1 MKVSTL
7 TGALVGSAA
16 FVRASVPTISAVG
29 NKFFTEDGSQF
40 FIKGVAYQ
48 LSPDDPLIDGDQC
61 ARDVE
66 LMKTL
71 GVNTI
76 RVYHV
81 DATANHDS
89 CMSAL
94 ADAGIYTLIDL
105 DTFTSYILSP
115 TVSGASWTQDQYDS
129 YAAVIDAFAGY
140 DNVLGFFVG
149 NEVIAQASQSQAA
162 PYIKAAAADMK
173 AYRDKKK
180 YRNIPIGYSAADIAE
195 LRPMLQDYLTC
206 GGKPEE
212 TIDFFSLN
220 SYEWCDPSTYAT
232 SGYTNLEA
240 MAKDYPVPIFFSET
254 GCNTPGPRTFDD
266 QTAIFGPEMNA
277 DWSGSII
284 YEWIQE
290 ANNYG
295 LITYGNGEKSD
306 NAPRSGTPKPM
317 TPDFANLKAQ
327 WATLTPKGV
336 ASADYDPKS
345 VSTRDCPAST
355 ASGWLVDGNVPLPTV
370 GSDVTYEVPSNTP
383 ASGAAAPTSTAETGK
398 SAATGKTAGTGTAAT
413 GTAATGTAA
422 TGTATTG
429 TSTKSATGT
438 AASSAATGA
447 ASSFFQ
453 ASGASAILAG
463 AVMALTLLL

>member
-1 MKVSTL
+1 MKTSTL
-7 TGALVGSAA
+7 AGALVGSAIG
-16 FVRASVPTISAVG
+16 VRASVSTISAVG
-29 NKFFTEDGSQF
+29 NKFFAEDGSQF
-40 FIKGVAYQ
+40 FIKGIAYQ
-48 LSPDDPLIDGDQC
+48 LSEDDPLVDGDQC

-66 LMKTL
+66 LMQTL

-89 CMSAL
+89 CMTAF

-105 DTFTSYILSP
+105 DTFTTYILSP

-129 YAAVIDAFAGY
+129 YAAVMDTFAGY

-149 NEVIAQASQSQAA
+149 NEVIAQAFQSEAA

-173 AYRDKKK
+173 AYRDSKN
-180 YRNIPIGYSAADIAE
+180 YRTIPIGYSAADIAE

-206 GGKPEE
+206 GGNASE
-212 TIDFFSLN
+212 TVDFFSLN

-266 QTAIFGPEMNA
+266 QTAIFGSDMNA
-277 DWSGSII
+277 DWSGAII

-290 ANNYG
+290 ANDYG
-295 LITYGNGEKSD
+295 LITYGDGSSSGD
-306 NAPRSGTPKPM
+306 IVRSGTPVPM
-317 TPDFANLKAQ
+317 TPDFANLKSQ

-336 ASADYDPKS
+336 ASSDYDPSS
-345 VSTRDCPAST
+345 VSTRACPAST
-355 ASGWLVDGNVPLPTV
+355 SGGWLVDGNVALPTV
-370 GSDVTYEVPSNTP
+370 GSDVTYVVPS
-383 ASGAAAPTSTAETGK
+383 ASGEVV
-398 SAATGKTAGTGTAAT
+398 ATP
-413 GTAATGTAA
+413 
-422 TGTATTG
+422 TATTAKSTSG
-429 TSTKSATGT
+429 TATGT
-438 AASSAATGA
+438 AASSTATGA
-447 ASSFFQ
+447 ASSMFQ
-453 ASGASAILAG
+453 VSGAGALLAG
-463 AVMALTLLL
+463 ALAVLML